1 MSLWTLQERRRHC
14 GQRTKVFEFVQQ
26 LVHTEE
32 YLGDEVFCFLPA
44 LKHKTEMSN
53 YVLTLVLVYC
63 TFLLTLFLIRSLKA
77 HSHYCIII

>member
-1 MSLWTLQERRRHC
+1 M
-14 GQRTKVFEFVQQ
+14 FEFVQK

-53 YVLTLVLVYC
+53 YVLTLVLV
-63 TFLLTLFLIRSLKA
+63 LLYFYLLCF
-77 HSHYCIII
+77 